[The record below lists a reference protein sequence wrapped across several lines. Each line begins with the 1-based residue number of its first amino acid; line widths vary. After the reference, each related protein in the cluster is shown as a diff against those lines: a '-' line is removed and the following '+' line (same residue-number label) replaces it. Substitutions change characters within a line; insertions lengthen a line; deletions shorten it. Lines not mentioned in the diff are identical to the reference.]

1 MLQSNPTKKGTGI
14 EIWGDALDL
23 QSLHATIHKIA
34 ENVSEE
40 IPETKAQAL
49 ILLGFAYEVRKA
61 EEGFRLHKT
70 INPNPK
76 QECNYVGLQYLWT
89 DAVVAVNVLRS
100 NAGFIVLN
108 EEDQANLFML
118 THVIRSA
125 MGLYDAQGAKHL
137 TKYLNS
143 GISSWDPL
151 LFLMLQGINFEY
163 LSQKP
168 SKTRFRKI
176 SDLIKGYTSHYEETH
191 KLWKKELD
199 KNAKRL
205 NCTIFDLDYEEYP
218 EFEW

>member
-23 QSLHATIHKIA
+23 RSLHSTIHKIA
-34 ENVSEE
+34 DNVSEE

-70 INPNPK
+70 INPGPEQK
-76 QECNYVGLQYLWT
+76 CDYVGLQYLWV
-89 DAVVAVNVLRS
+89 DVIMVISVLRY
-100 NAGFIVLN
+100 NAGFVILH
-108 EEDQANLFML
+108 EQDQANLFML
-118 THVIRSA
+118 THAIRTA
-125 MGLYDAQGAKHL
+125 MEHYDAEGAKRL
-137 TKYLNS
+137 TKYLKG
-143 GISSWDPL
+143 GISSWDPML
-151 LFLMLQGINFEY
+151 ILMLQGINFEY

-168 SKTRFRKI
+168 GKTRFRKLA
-176 SDLIKGYTSHYEETH
+176 DLIKGYTSHYEETH

-199 KNAKRL
+199 KNAKKF
-205 NCTIFDLDYEEYP
+205 NCSIFDLDYEEYP